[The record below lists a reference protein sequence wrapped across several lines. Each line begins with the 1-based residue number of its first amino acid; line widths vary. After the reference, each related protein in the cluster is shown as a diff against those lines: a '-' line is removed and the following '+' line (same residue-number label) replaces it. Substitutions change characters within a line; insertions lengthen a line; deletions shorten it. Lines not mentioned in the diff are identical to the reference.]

1 MQALMTAFER
11 RDFPLST
18 TADGVR
24 VTILDEDLGFGIE
37 EGLKKVDHAI
47 TFTEQKLID
56 RGMGWQV
63 PKFDH
68 VLSGDLMLVVT
79 SVRPGSV
86 SRGQGQLIDL

>member
-1 MQALMTAFER
+1 M
-11 RDFPLST
+11 
-18 TADGVR
+18 
-24 VTILDEDLGFGIE
+24 
-37 EGLKKVDHAI
+37 

-86 SRGQGQLIDL
+86 SRRQGQLIDL

>member
-1 MQALMTAFER
+1 MI
-11 RDFPLST
+11 
-18 TADGVR
+18 
-24 VTILDEDLGFGIE
+24 TILYEQLGFGIE
-37 EGLKKVDHAI
+37 EGLKKVEHAV

-68 VLSGDLMLVVT
+68 VLSGDLMLVIT

-86 SRGQGQLIDL
+86 SRGAGAANRPLSPDFRFECGALPIRVIVTP